1 MPEQSKV
8 FNYEADGLFYTV
20 PLYEENGVFLADIT
34 VEEGAMDV
42 NAIYFGDDNFS
53 GSSASLSGPLNM
65 NGSRLDG
72 DRVQWDEAV
81 ALSDPGLGPEGEDK
95 ETYLSEGDTLTLS
108 LDIDS
113 LDDIDIFGVRATST
127 TTDAGSIKAVSDDPD
142 EVEEPED
149 PSYDKVFFGSEFSDE
164 GAPLGGTFILA
175 QEPDPNTYN
184 NLALPE
190 GVEPSFENYVNF
202 FLSDEVGGNLAEIE
216 SVVFYG
222 TNDQGDP
229 EELFRLDA
237 PEGGF
242 ESADALLAAYDDAI
256 GEGEEILP
264 APDAADGGE
273 DLMAALA
280 LDEDSTEDA
289 PEQVEEDTELDLV

>member
-20 PLYEENGVFLADIT
+20 TLYEENGVFLADIT

>member
-20 PLYEENGVFLADIT
+20 TLYEENGMFLADIT
-34 VEEGAMDV
+34 VEEGAIDV

-222 TNDQGDP
+222 TNDQSDP